1 MVITAFDALYFRNFF
16 SPSDQSTGPLGA
28 PKIPIIVC
36 VRSPRV
42 EISENRPLRVTKRQI
57 CNKKGGVPSPLP
69 PYKGLQYLRPPVHRY
84 LAAELLLFGQS
95 A

>member
-1 MVITAFDALYFRNFF
+1 MVVTAFDALHFRNFF

-57 CNKKGGVPSPLP
+57 GNENRGVPSPLP
-69 PYKGLQYLRPPVHRY
+69 PYKGLQYLCLPVHRY
-84 LAAELLLFGQS
+84 FAADLLLFGQS